1 MGRVSGG
8 SRNPTPPPKTLPGRK
23 SEAVGDLA
31 VIPGRASI
39 HLPAIISHAGE
50 KASEHFL
57 EFFAATIRNKKT
69 RAAYVQAVA
78 QFCRWCERHSLLLLA
93 SGRYIWRPTLKDWGS
108 ARLR

>member
-39 HLPAIISHAGE
+39 HLPALIADAGH

-57 EFFAATIRNKKT
+57 EFFAATIRNKNT

-78 QFCRWCERHSLLLLA
+78 QFCRWCEEHQLRLA
-93 SGRYIWRPTLKDWGS
+93 DNPAAAYVGLHRS
-108 ARLR
+108 